1 MLAPEKV
8 EQIRRLLAE
17 GNHSQRRIARML
29 GVSRGTVLAIANNRR
44 PDYEAL
50 RRARQEEE
58 ELALMQFSGPP
69 RRCPECGGKV
79 YMPCLACRAR
89 RWAEKHQR
97 NRPRLSS
104 VGREEPL
111 GLNLRE
117 EHRLRYERVRARR
130 ERLAMRRNPPSDL
143 TPPRQAAPYAHHSA
157 DTQADTQKVR
167 SL

>member
-8 EQIRRLLAE
+8 QQIRQMLAE
-17 GNHSQRRIARML
+17 GKHSQRRIARIL

-58 ELALMQFSGPP
+58 ETALLQFSGPP
-69 RRCPECGGKV
+69 RRCPDCGGKV

-89 RWAEKHQR
+89 RWKEKQR
-97 NRPRLSS
+97 RDGTLLPAVRC
-104 VGREEPL
+104 EEPL
-111 GLNLRE
+111 GLELRE

-130 ERLAMRRNPPSDL
+130 QRLAMRGDPPQDR
-143 TPPRQAAPYAHHSA
+143 TPPQHVGECAGDY
-157 DTQADTQKVR
+157 
-167 SL
+167 